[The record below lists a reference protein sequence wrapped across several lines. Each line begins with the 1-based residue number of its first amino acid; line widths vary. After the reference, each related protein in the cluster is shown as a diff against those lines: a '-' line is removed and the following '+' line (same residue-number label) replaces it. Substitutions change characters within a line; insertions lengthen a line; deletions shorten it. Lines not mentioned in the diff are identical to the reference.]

1 MFYSSYKTSIFGK
14 IKFLMKKLLYA
25 VLYVLFAF
33 TSNAQNTLEEYKKQ
47 YSDFNELVL
56 NDFQSYDFTIKDNK
70 LKVIQDNQF
79 ESVVLNQNGI
89 VGNKES
95 FSYSELVKLLGYEAY
110 SVVSVNGKEKK
121 IKVTQTNEVQSGNS
135 SVFYDDV
142 KERQLL
148 FPNLEAGAKK
158 VYNYQVEFV
167 DPFLLHKFI
176 FGGGL
181 PIKNSTLEIKTD
193 KNINIGY
200 KIFNNPTNAIEF
212 SKTEKKGKWI
222 YKWTLRDAKP
232 VKLESNSP
240 GYLHIIPHI
249 NIYIKDY
256 TINNKKVAVLGD
268 IDKLYNYYKGF
279 TKNLNLT
286 EDPTLKAITQKITEN
301 LTNDDDKVKS
311 IFYWVKDNIKYIAF
325 ENGYEGFIPREAS
338 LICERKF
345 GDCKDMAS
353 IITTMAKYANVK
365 NVYICW
371 IGTREIPYSYEEL
384 PTPAVDN
391 HMIAVYKKGEEYI
404 FLDATDKETLYG
416 IPTAFI
422 QGKEAMYNDGQ
433 TYKIIPVPVV
443 PAEKNEIKEQV
454 KMKIEKDK
462 LIGSGKIEYIGYNR
476 SRLLSRI
483 GDATNK
489 TRFEMIKGLVLKG
502 NNKFNLKD
510 YTEENIKDRDKP
522 YQISYNFD
530 LGNYIVKVDKEMY
543 VNLFLD
549 RPLEKVIIEKDRV
562 SKFEFEHLNYIN
574 SLYELEI
581 LQNCTVKYLPK
592 NFSIDND
599 YIKADFVYEQKNN
612 KIILHS
618 QLKQKKLLLD
628 KPDFEMWN
636 KTIKELKNNYT
647 DTLILLEK

>member
-1 MFYSSYKTSIFGK
+1 MIRMNWSKLSNKHFYIFTFCG
-14 IKFLMKKLLYA
+14 I
-25 VLYVLFAF
+25 FAF
-33 TSNAQNTLEEYKKQ
+33 TGNAQNSFDAYKKQ
-47 YSDFNELVL
+47 YPDFNELVL
-56 NDFQSYDFTIKDNK
+56 NDVQSYDFSIENNK
-70 LKVIQDNQF
+70 LKVLQDNQY
-79 ESVVLNQNGI
+79 ESMILTENGI
-89 VGNKES
+89 QGNKES
-95 FSYSELVKLLGYEAY
+95 FTYSELVKLLGYEAY
-110 SVVSVNGKEKK
+110 SVVSVGGKEKK
-121 IKVTQTNEVQSGNS
+121 IKVTQTNEVQSSRS

-158 VYNYQVEFV
+158 MYNYQVEFV

-200 KIFNNPTNAIEF
+200 KIFNDPSNSIAF
-212 SKTEKKGKWI
+212 SKTEKKGKWV
-222 YKWTLRDAKP
+222 YKWTYKDVKP
-232 VKLESNSP
+232 VKMEGNSP
-240 GYLHIIPHI
+240 GYLYIIPHI

-256 TINNKKVAVLGD
+256 VVNGKKIEVLGD
-268 IDKLYNYYKGF
+268 IDKLFTYYKGF
-279 TKNLNLT
+279 TKNLNQT
-286 EDPTLKAITQKITEN
+286 EDPTLKAITLKITEN
-301 LTNDDDKVKS
+301 LTNDEDKVKS

-353 IITTMAKYANVK
+353 IITAMAKYAKVK
-365 NVYICW
+365 NVYIAW
-371 IGTREIPYSYEEL
+371 IGTRDIPYSYNDL
-384 PTPAVDN
+384 ATPAVDN
-391 HMIAVYKKGEEYI
+391 HMIAVYKKGEQHI

-416 IPTAFI
+416 IPTGFI
-422 QGKEAMYNDGQ
+422 QGKEALYDNGD
-433 TYKIIPVPVV
+433 TYKIVPVPVV
-443 PAEKNEIKEQV
+443 PAEKNEVKEQV
-454 KMKIEKDK
+454 KLKIEKDK
-462 LIGSGKIEYIGYNR
+462 LVGSGKIEYNGYNR

-489 TRFEMIKGLVLKG
+489 TRFEMIKSLVLKG

-510 YTEENIKDRDKP
+510 YTEENIKDRDKS

-549 RPLEKVIIEKDRV
+549 RPLEKMIIEKDR
-562 SKFEFEHLNYIN
+562 SAPFEFEHLNYIN
-574 SLYELEI
+574 SQYELDI
-581 LQNCTVKYLPK
+581 PQNYTVKYLPK
-592 NFSIDND
+592 NFSLSND
-599 YIKADFVYEQKNN
+599 YLKADFVYEQKNN
-612 KIILHS
+612 KILLHS
-618 QLKQKKLLLD
+618 QLKQKKLLLE
-628 KPDFEMWN
+628 KSDFELWN
-636 KTIKELKNNYT
+636 KSIKELKNNYT

>member
-1 MFYSSYKTSIFGK
+1 MNWLKLSNKHLYILAFYGI
-14 IKFLMKKLLYA
+14 
-25 VLYVLFAF
+25 FAF

-47 YSDFNELVL
+47 YPDFNELVI
-56 NDFQSYDFTIKDNK
+56 NDSQSYDFSIENNK

-79 ESVVLNQNGI
+79 ESIILNENGI
-89 VGNKES
+89 LGNKES

-110 SVVSVNGKEKK
+110 SIISANGKEKK

-200 KIFNNPTNAIEF
+200 KIFNDASNSIVF

-222 YKWTLRDAKP
+222 YKWTLKDAKP
-232 VKLESNSP
+232 VKMESNSP
-240 GYLHIIPHI
+240 GYLYVIPHI

-256 TINNKKVAVLGD
+256 TINNKKVDVLGD
-268 IDKLYNYYKGF
+268 IDKLFTYYKGF
-279 TKNLNLT
+279 TKNLNQT
-286 EDPTLKAITQKITEN
+286 EDPTLKAITLKITEN

-353 IITTMAKYANVK
+353 IITAMAKYANVK
-365 NVYICW
+365 NVFICW

-391 HMIAVYKKGEEYI
+391 HMIAVYKKGAEYI

-422 QGKEAMYNDGQ
+422 QGKEAMYNDGE
-433 TYKIIPVPVV
+433 TYKIVPVPVV

-454 KMKIEKDK
+454 NMKIEKDK
-462 LIGSGKIEYIGYNR
+462 LIGSGKIEYYGYNR
-476 SRLLSRI
+476 SNILPRI

-489 TRFEMIKGLVLKG
+489 TRFEMIKSLVLKG

-510 YTEENIKDRDKP
+510 YTEENIKNRDKP

-562 SKFEFEHLNYIN
+562 SKFEFEHLNYVN
-574 SLYELEI
+574 SRYELEI
-581 LQNCTVKYLPK
+581 PQNYTVKYMPK

-618 QLKQKKLLLD
+618 QLKQKKLMLD
-628 KPDFEMWN
+628 KPDFELWN

>member
-1 MFYSSYKTSIFGK
+1 MNWLKLSNKHIYILAFYGIFSFSSH
-14 IKFLMKKLLYA
+14 
-25 VLYVLFAF
+25 
-33 TSNAQNTLEEYKKQ
+33 AQNTLEDYKKQ
-47 YSDFNELVL
+47 YPDFNELVL
-56 NDFQSYDFTIKDNK
+56 NDSQSYDFTIEDNK

-79 ESVVLNQNGI
+79 ESIILNENGI

-95 FSYSELVKLLGYEAY
+95 FSYSELVKLLGYDAY
-110 SVVSVNGKEKK
+110 SVVKVNGKEKK
-121 IKVTQTNEVQSGNS
+121 IKVTQTNEIQSGHG

-200 KIFNNPTNAIEF
+200 KIFNDASNSIVF

-222 YKWTLRDAKP
+222 YKWTLKDAKP
-232 VKLESNSP
+232 VKMESNSP

-256 TINNKKVAVLGD
+256 TINNKKVEVLGD

-279 TKNLNLT
+279 TKNLNQT
-286 EDPTLKAITQKITEN
+286 EDPTLKAITLKITEN
-301 LTNDDDKVKS
+301 LTNDEDKVKS

-353 IITTMAKYANVK
+353 IITAMAKYANVK

-422 QGKEAMYNDGQ
+422 QGKEVMYNDGQ

-462 LIGSGKIEYIGYNR
+462 LLGSGKIEYYGYNR
-476 SRLLSRI
+476 SRILPRI

-549 RPLEKVIIEKDRV
+549 RPLEKVVIEKDRV
-562 SKFEFEHLNYIN
+562 SKFEFEHLNYVN
-574 SLYELEI
+574 SVYELEI
-581 LQNCTVKYLPK
+581 PQNCTVKYMPK
-592 NFSIDND
+592 NFSLDND

-628 KPDFEMWN
+628 KPDFELWN